1 MPKGRPGIPRTGNAI
16 SKVYETR
23 RRARLRARFP
33 ALMKALGNLPP
44 TPAELDRITLGEIGP
59 AQGWLYPEEDDM
71 RRLFPVFYAGGSTRG
86 RCLDSERLE
95 EES

>member
-1 MPKGRPGIPRTGNAI
+1 MPKGGPGIPRTGNAI

-59 AQGWLYPEEDDM
+59 AQGWLYPEPNQDK
-71 RRLFPVFYAGGSTRG
+71 RYTTVYHPRGATRGGSVY
-86 RCLDSERLE
+86 SEPLE